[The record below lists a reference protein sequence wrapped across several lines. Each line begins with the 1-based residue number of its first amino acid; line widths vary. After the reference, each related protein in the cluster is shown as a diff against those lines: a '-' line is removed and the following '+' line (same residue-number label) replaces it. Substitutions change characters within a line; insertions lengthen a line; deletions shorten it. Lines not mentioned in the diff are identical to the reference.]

1 MDKHKGKAG
10 KTRVKTSKA
19 AVIAVSGTPGT
30 GKTML
35 SKALAKELGARRIDC
50 TKLIKEK
57 KLYQSYDKQRKCFI
71 VDLNAF
77 KQVINQSIQENNAQ
91 KQPKILVIDSHM
103 SHFLHT
109 NLIELVIITTC
120 NISELSKRLKKRGY
134 PEAKVKENMDAEIFD
149 TCCIE
154 ANEHGHRV
162 LKLDLSK
169 INQKTIKT
177 AIKQVKD
184 VLNKQN

>member
-1 MDKHKGKAG
+1 MIKHNGKVVEI
-10 KTRVKTSKA
+10 K
-19 AVIAVSGTPGT
+19 VIAVSGTPGT

-35 SKALAKELGARRIDC
+35 SKALSKVLGAKRIDC

-57 KLYQSYDKQRKCFI
+57 KIYRSYDKQRKCSV

-77 KQVINQSIQENNAQ
+77 KRAIRQIIQESNA
-91 KQPKILVIDSHM
+91 KNQPKTLVIDSHM

-109 NLIELVIITTC
+109 TLIDLVIITSC
-120 NISELSKRLKKRGY
+120 NIKELSKRLKKRGY
-134 PEAKVKENMDAEIFD
+134 PEAKIRENLDAEIFD

-154 ANEHGHRV
+154 ANEHGHKV

-169 INQKTIKT
+169 IDQNTIKT

-184 VLNKQN
+184 VLDKQN

>member
-1 MDKHKGKAG
+1 MDEHKGKAS
-10 KTRVKTSKA
+10 KRRIKTSKA
-19 AVIAVSGTPGT
+19 TIIAVSGTPGT
-30 GKTML
+30 GKTRL
-35 SKALAKELGARRIDC
+35 SKTLALALNAKRIDC

-57 KLYQSYDKQRKCFI
+57 KLYQSYDKQRECFI

-77 KQVINQSIQENNAQ
+77 KRAISQIIQENKAQ
-91 KQPKILVIDSHM
+91 KQPKTLVIDSHM

-109 NLIELVIITTC
+109 NLIDLVVITTC
-120 NISELSKRLKKRGY
+120 NIKELSKRLKKRGY
-134 PEAKVKENMDAEIFD
+134 AVEKIRENLDAEIFD

-154 ANEHGHRV
+154 ANEHRHRV

-169 INQKTIKT
+169 KDQKTTKT

-184 VLNKQN
+184 VLDKQN